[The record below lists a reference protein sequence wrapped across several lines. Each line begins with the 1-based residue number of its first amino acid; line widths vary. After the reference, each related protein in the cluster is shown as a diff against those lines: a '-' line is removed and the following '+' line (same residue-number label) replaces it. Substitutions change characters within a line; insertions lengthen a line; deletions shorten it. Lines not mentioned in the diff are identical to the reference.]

1 MASIHRYWPATI
13 IGDLCAGQ
21 WHSLYLLKSDSLVSG
36 FVIKGECCTDAK
48 LQGCGIDSR
57 TSDDLGHCSAMQ

>member
-1 MASIHRYWPATI
+1 MCGAMAFFVFIE
-13 IGDLCAGQ
+13 
-21 WHSLYLLKSDSLVSG
+21 SDSLVSG